1 MPNKQPIQPTLFD
14 YFPRSEKMKF
24 NDHKI
29 ITALIYEIGFLNDQI
44 ILGDISHIKFGLKFA
59 QRKIDQ
65 AKKDLA
71 KEGITDCFF
80 MTSEFGGMI
89 ALSYEYKFD
98 DGFSVKCS
106 RITPT
111 GQLRK

>member
-1 MPNKQPIQPTLFD
+1 MKAHHIQPTLFD
-14 YFPRSEKMKF
+14 YFTRSQQM
-24 NDHKI
+24 NHAPHKI
-29 ITALIYEIGFLNDQI
+29 TTALIYSIGFLNDQL

-59 QRKIDQ
+59 QREIEK
-65 AKKDLA
+65 AKKELA
-71 KEGITDCFF
+71 AEGITDCFF

-89 ALSYEYKFD
+89 SLSYEYKFP
-98 DGFSVKCS
+98 DGYAVKCS

>member
-1 MPNKQPIQPTLFD
+1 MKTKTQPTLFD
-14 YFPRSEKMKF
+14 YFHRTEKMKF
-24 NDHKI
+24 QDHKI

-59 QRKIDQ
+59 QREIEK
-65 AKKDLA
+65 AKKELA

-89 ALSYEYKFD
+89 SLSYEYKFP

-111 GQLRK
+111 GHLRK

>member
-1 MPNKQPIQPTLFD
+1 MPNTTTQPTLFD
-14 YFPRSEKMKF
+14 YFTRSQKM
-24 NDHKI
+24 NHNPHKT

-65 AKKDLA
+65 AKKELA
-71 KEGITDCFF
+71 KEGITDSFF

-89 ALSYEYKFD
+89 SLSYEYKFP
-98 DGFSVKCS
+98 DGYSVKCS

-111 GQLRK
+111 GNLRK